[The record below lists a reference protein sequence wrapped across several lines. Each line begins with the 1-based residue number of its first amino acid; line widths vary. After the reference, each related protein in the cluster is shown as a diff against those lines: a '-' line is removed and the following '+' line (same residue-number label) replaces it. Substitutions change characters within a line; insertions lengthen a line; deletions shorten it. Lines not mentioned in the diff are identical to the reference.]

1 MEVAPMHSPRAV
13 FDDSILVD
21 QAQFM
26 AGVTLGKLQELE
38 VMG

>member
-1 MEVAPMHSPRAV
+1 V

-26 AGVTLGKLQELE
+26 AGVALGKLQELE
-38 VMG
+38 GLG